1 MKIIRSTIMTVA
13 TVVAL
18 GGCAQEE
25 NLGRD
30 FGNATRH
37 NFAVQIIDP
46 DPSYAREGAPALSG
60 RRAIDALERYQAG
73 KVKKVKTE
81 KTTGGSN

>member
-1 MKIIRSTIMTVA
+1 MKIKSTVMAVA
-13 TVVAL
+13 AVAFL
-18 GGCAQEE
+18 SGCAQPE

-46 DPSYAREGAPALSG
+46 DPSYAQEGAPALSG

-81 KTTGGSN
+81 KTTGGSK